1 MGFCFKIFNF
11 NFYHRREPHVHY
23 PSPRVLYG
31 NGTHKDGPVNFYLLF
46 LSMYTLV
53 NSLFRTDLDNTLM
66 RFCFVFFFFAFSFS
80 PFHWVCVSKAPTSL
94 KNRDFMLKTDSLFL
108 KVVTFFCYDVMVF
121 YTGEY

>member
-1 MGFCFKIFNF
+1 
-11 NFYHRREPHVHY
+11 
-23 PSPRVLYG
+23 
-31 NGTHKDGPVNFYLLF
+31 
-46 LSMYTLV
+46 MYTLV